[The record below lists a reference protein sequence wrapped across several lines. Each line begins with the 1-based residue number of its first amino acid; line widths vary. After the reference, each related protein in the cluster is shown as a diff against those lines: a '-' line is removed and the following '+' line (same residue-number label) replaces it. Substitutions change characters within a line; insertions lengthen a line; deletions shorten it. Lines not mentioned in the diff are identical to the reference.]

1 MSNGFPEV
9 GAVHEVATQELLMTE
24 SPISQNRPPIFAV
37 EYFFLRN
44 IPFSGLLFE
53 RVKRRLC
60 PIRKRR
66 GSSFETGSNRSSIE
80 KRKIVSVPVKIKFEP
95 LAQPKHVVVVQPDP
109 LPAQFTDQAGCLLKP
124 VRMHSTT

>member
-44 IPFSGLLFE
+44 APFSCLLLKCLE
-53 RVKRRLC
+53 RRVCGRG
-60 PIRKRR
+60 KRR
-66 GSSFETGSNRSSIE
+66 GSGLETGSNRSSLE
-80 KRKIVSVPVKIKFEP
+80 KRKIVSVPVKIKFES